1 MTIIANTVG
10 YIRESNKEVLADYIA
25 EEVLSL
31 ENEIAVA
38 NRQIANRQTR
48 IDALMAIDFTDK
60 EKLRDLVLG
69 RANPIATINGKQ
81 YDINLL
87 INSLPA

>member
-10 YIRESNKEVLADYIA
+10 YIREGNKEVLADYIA

-31 ENEIAVA
+31 ENDIATA
-38 NRQIANRQTR
+38 NRQIANRQAR
-48 IDALMAIDFTDK
+48 IDALMALDFTDK

-81 YDINLL
+81 YDISAL
-87 INSLPA
+87 INSLP